1 MKTTLPLAFLTL
13 LTGAL
18 ALPSPD
24 QGMSEQKPNDFVK
37 FPAPKGMTVKEG
49 QEKCGDQAQL
59 SCCNKASVG
68 GDTTNVHEGGGQLS
82 GILGAGS
89 ASEGASL
96 FSECSKLDAQVTV
109 LLLLGVQDVLD
120 QQCKQNVACCQ
131 TSGADASDSLV
142 GASLPCIALGSIL

>member
-1 MKTTLPLAFLTL
+1 MK
-13 LTGAL
+13 
-18 ALPSPD
+18 
-24 QGMSEQKPNDFVK
+24 QQHPNDAVK

-68 GDTTNVHEGGGQLS
+68 GDTTNVHKGGGQLS
-82 GILGAGS
+82 GVLGSGS

-120 QQCKQNVACCQ
+120 QQCNQNVACCQ
-131 TSGADASDSLV
+131 SNGGDASDSLV
-142 GASLPCIALGSIL
+142 GASLPCVALGSLL